1 MGLGLLYWI
10 LMLIWLIF
18 SIWWHWPIRGG
29 TTYWPSQVFIFF
41 LLVILGW
48 TVFGAPVRG

>member
-29 TTYWPSQVFIFF
+29 TYWPSQVFIFF